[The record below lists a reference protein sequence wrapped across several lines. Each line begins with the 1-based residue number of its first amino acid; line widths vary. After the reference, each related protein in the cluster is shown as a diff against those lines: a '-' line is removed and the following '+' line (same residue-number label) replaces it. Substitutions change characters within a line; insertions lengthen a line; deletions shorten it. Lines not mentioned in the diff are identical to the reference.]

1 MDGDYLKFTIYV
13 KKLDNP
19 HRVAYNRILK
29 HYGAGCYPG
38 EPQERDD
45 YWCVPIE
52 AFTPSRVV
60 DEKTSRERI
69 LTFHLH
75 NVGEL
80 LIKKSTM
87 AIEKAPSLRS
97 IGKNILEC
105 RAEIRKIVEK
115 DLIRVLGDP
124 KLKIRFGVMKFAV
137 FGLQPIYRTDNN
149 LLLEKYPTRSN
160 LEEIG
165 LHYLDQVN
173 LIVDLGYAKY
183 TNEQPSR
190 LVPTNKL
197 LELYRR
203 TGEVIES
210 AEAML
215 GIVLANHYD
224 YLLQTMRI
232 IHFVPYVRASTSY
245 YGDAVQFG
253 ELISITENRLRENIR
268 AYYRGAPMLTTRAR
282 FGYSTIIKELVDAH
296 VLKHDGEL
304 ITGRYEIFDRLVDI
318 RNELPMSEEPYA
330 I

>member
-1 MDGDYLKFTIYV
+1 MKFTIHV
-13 KKLDNP
+13 KKPDNP
-19 HRVAYNRILK
+19 RLVAYDRILK
-29 HYGAGCYPG
+29 HFGPGCYPG
-38 EPQERDD
+38 NPQERDD
-45 YWCVPIE
+45 HWCVPIE
-52 AFTPSRVV
+52 AFTPSRVI
-60 DEKTSRERI
+60 DEKTSQERI

-75 NVGEL
+75 DIGEL
-80 LIKKSTM
+80 WIKKSTM

-97 IGKNILEC
+97 VGKKILER
-105 RAEIRKIVEK
+105 RAEIRRIVEK

-137 FGLQPIYRTDNN
+137 FGLQPIYRAVNN
-149 LLLEKYPTRSN
+149 LLLEKYPTQLN

-165 LHYLDQVN
+165 SHYLDQVN

-183 TNEQPSR
+183 TDEQPSR
-190 LVPTNKL
+190 LIPTNKL
-197 LELYRR
+197 LELYNR
-203 TGEVIES
+203 TGEVIET

-215 GIVLANHYD
+215 GIVLANCYD

-253 ELISITENRLRENIR
+253 ELISITEDRLRENIR
-268 AYYRGAPMLTTRAR
+268 DYYQGVSMPTTRAR

-296 VLKHDGEL
+296 ILKYDGEF
-304 ITGRYEIFDRLVDI
+304 ITGRYEIFHRLVDI

-330 I
+330 L